1 MDLKSIHILS
11 SEEEESGK
19 IDYKKMS
26 LGKLKELVLE
36 KKLAKDP
43 SRMKKPELLKLLE
56 Q

>member
-1 MDLKSIHILS
+1 LKSIHILS
-11 SEEEESGK
+11 TEEEESGK

-36 KKLAKDP
+36 KSLAKDS